1 MPLLPHGTIA
11 PGPLSD
17 HTSGPEK
24 PPNALKPREDSVTF
38 GGLEEKR
45 NMGWVGIM
53 RLRDFI
59 HS

>member
-11 PGPLSD
+11 PGPHSD

-24 PPNALKPREDSVTF
+24 PPNALKPRQESVTF
-38 GGLEEKR
+38 GGLEKT
-45 NMGWVGIM
+45 NMGWVEII
-53 RLRDFI
+53 RLRDYI